1 MVTVWN
7 WKNQFHTHS
16 IKEESMQKKERE
28 DVALFRFGVISDLVC
43 SRLELGELTER
54 ITEKSQQRWHIPC
67 SGRTRISTSTI
78 RRWVRLY
85 EKSGRQLSSLY
96 PTPRSDRGRSR
107 RVDEETILSLVKLR
121 KEMPGLP
128 VVRLIE
134 EMVKRN
140 LCPCGL
146 TISLATAYRILKQE
160 GLSGRSPMD
169 KTDRRR
175 YEAEYP
181 NDIWQSDVMH
191 GPKVLAGGK
200 MRKTYLI
207 AFLDDHSRLLPYADF
222 YLSEGIASFLDAFR
236 LALLTRGVPRK
247 LYVDNGAAYRSRH
260 LERVCASLGIA
271 LIHTPPYTPQ
281 GRGKIER
288 FFRTVRAQF
297 LSGFQGKTL
306 KELNECLDLWIT
318 DQYHQRPHS
327 STGQTPF
334 NRFAN
339 HVEMIRNPPS
349 DLEDHFRKE
358 VRRRVTKDRTVSIE
372 GRLYEAPTR
381 FIGEQLSL
389 LFHEHKQD
397 RVEIIHQGR
406 SHGLLVPLDLNVNAS
421 VKRERPKQGCL
432 PFDEVEGRP

>member
-1 MVTVWN
+1 
-7 WKNQFHTHS
+7 
-16 IKEESMQKKERE
+16 MQKKERE
-28 DVALFRFGVISDLVC
+28 EVALFRFGVISDLVC
-43 SRLELGELTER
+43 ARLEPGELTEK
-54 ITEKSQQRWHIPC
+54 IGEKSQQRWHIPC

-78 RRWVRLY
+78 RRWIRLY
-85 EKSGRQLSSLY
+85 EKSGRQFSSLY
-96 PTPRSDRGRSR
+96 PAPRSDRGRSR
-107 RVDEETILSLVKLR
+107 RVDEETILSLVKMR
-121 KEMPGLP
+121 KELPGLP
-128 VVRLIE
+128 VIRLIE

-146 TISLATAYRILKQE
+146 TISQATAYRLLKQE
-160 GLSGRSPMD
+160 GLSGRSPVD

-191 GPKVLAGGK
+191 GPKVMVGGK

-207 AFLDDHSRLLPYADF
+207 AFLDDHSRLLPYAEF
-222 YLSEGIASFLDAFR
+222 YLSEGLVHFLDAFR
-236 LALLTRGVPRK
+236 QALLIRGVPRK

-288 FFRTVRAQF
+288 FFRTVRSQF
-297 LSGFQGKTL
+297 LSCFLGKTME
-306 KELNECLDLWIT
+306 ELNETLGLWIT

-327 STGQTPF
+327 STAQTPF
-334 NRFAN
+334 SRFAN
-339 HVEMIRNPPS
+339 HVEMVRTPPS

-372 GRLYEAPTR
+372 GRLYEAPTK

-397 RVEIIHQGR
+397 RVEIIHQGT

-421 VKRERPKQGCL
+421 VKRDRPKQGEL
-432 PFDEVEGRP
+432 PFDEMEVQP